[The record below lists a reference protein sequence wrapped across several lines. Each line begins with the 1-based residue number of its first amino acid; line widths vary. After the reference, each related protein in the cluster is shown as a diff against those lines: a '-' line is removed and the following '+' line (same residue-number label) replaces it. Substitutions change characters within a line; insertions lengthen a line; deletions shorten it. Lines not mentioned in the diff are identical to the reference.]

1 MNYISDH
8 TYDGILEK
16 QLDLIFQGSKNESLG
31 TTEAF
36 NVFTNLSQPRN
47 RWCTSQFRKH
57 NIFST
62 IAEVVWVLSGHD
74 DMDFLTRYLPRAA
87 NYSDDGEVWGGAY
100 GPRLRGYTGINR
112 QGNRV
117 VIDPLVKCLNRLHN
131 NNSTRQA
138 VINIWDNAKEHTE
151 DSSKDYCCNVALN
164 FYIRNNKLHMTVFQ
178 RSQDI
183 IWGSMV
189 NYVEWTILQEVMSSI
204 LEVDLGEY
212 NHFVTNLHLYNNME
226 DRANAVLLGYN
237 QQRATHSKES
247 ECYHSKFEIIKPG
260 ESLLSKVGDFDEL
273 INGLYQ
279 IGSDLYT
286 FRKSK
291 EILEEY
297 LNKYPVL
304 TTVLSIFLLHKNS
317 PSKKVRDL
325 LENNISN
332 RKDILDPY
340 FLKAVELSK

>member
-1 MNYISDH
+1 MHYISDH
-8 TYDGILEK
+8 TYDGVLEK
-16 QLDLIFQGSKNESLG
+16 QLDIVLHGDKNESLG
-31 TTEAF
+31 TTEIF

-87 NYSDDGEVWGGAY
+87 SYSDDGEVWGGAY
-100 GPRLRGYTGINR
+100 GPRLRGYAGINR

-131 NNSTRQA
+131 NSNTRQA

-151 DSSKDYCCNVALN
+151 EFSKDYCCNVALN

-204 LEVDLGEY
+204 LEVNLGEY
-212 NHFVTNLHLYNNME
+212 NHFVTNLHLYSSME
-226 DRANAVLLGYN
+226 DRANAVLLGYS
-237 QQRATHSKES
+237 QPKES
-247 ECYHSKFEIIKPG
+247 GSREEYHSGKFETIKPG
-260 ESLLSKVGDFDEL
+260 ESILSKVGEFDEL
-273 INGLYQ
+273 VNSLYW
-279 IGSDLYT
+279 IGSDIYT
-286 FRKSK
+286 YKKSK

-297 LNKYPVL
+297 LNKYPIL
-304 TTVLSIFLLHKNS
+304 TTTLSVFLLHKNS

-325 LENNISN
+325 LENNLNN
-332 RKDILDPY
+332 RKDTLNPD
-340 FLKAVELSK
+340 FLKAIELSK